1 VLKDSGAAV
10 RGCLADNAQKNN
22 DSVSQACL
30 EGRSKPETIM
40 AKGLG
45 MVVLSPK
52 SVNEVPK
59 PGH

>member
-22 DSVSQACL
+22 DSVIQACL

-40 AKGLG
+40 AKDR
-45 MVVLSPK
+45 VW
-52 SVNEVPK
+52 
-59 PGH
+59 